1 MFYVIIHNITAQAVT
16 FVYPSIELSSS
27 FWYDGFHVDASM
39 SNSCVDSP
47 LRNEHTS

>member
-1 MFYVIIHNITAQAVT
+1 MTYNITVWAGT

-27 FWYDGFHVDASM
+27 FWYDGLDVDASM
-39 SNSCVDSP
+39 SNSCVHSP